1 MARRR
6 KFSDEYK
13 REAVRL
19 ATEPGVTKSQVG
31 RELGINANMLGRW
44 YPLLDS
50 LEMPRSGFHRLRHT
64 FASIALQAGG
74 DIGTVS
80 KLLGHASMNITLA
93 VYGHFIPGLE
103 RETVEAFEAAIEAS
117 KMAH

>member
-1 MARRR
+1 MASRR

-44 YPLLDS
+44 CRDYLANGGAGRWCMNRRVDSVNHPDLDCPMA
-50 LEMPRSGFHRLRHT
+50 EWAT
-64 FASIALQAGG
+64 FSA
-74 DIGTVS
+74 
-80 KLLGHASMNITLA
+80 
-93 VYGHFIPGLE
+93 
-103 RETVEAFEAAIEAS
+103 
-117 KMAH
+117 

>member
-1 MARRR
+1 MASRR

-44 YPLLDS
+44 CRDYLANGAAAYPGQGKPRDEELAS
-50 LEMPRSGFHRLRHT
+50 LKRE
-64 FASIALQAGG
+64 
-74 DIGTVS
+74 
-80 KLLGHASMNITLA
+80 LA
-93 VYGHFIPGLE
+93 RVRKE
-103 RETVEAFEAAIEAS
+103 RDFLKEAAAFFARES
-117 KMAH
+117 K